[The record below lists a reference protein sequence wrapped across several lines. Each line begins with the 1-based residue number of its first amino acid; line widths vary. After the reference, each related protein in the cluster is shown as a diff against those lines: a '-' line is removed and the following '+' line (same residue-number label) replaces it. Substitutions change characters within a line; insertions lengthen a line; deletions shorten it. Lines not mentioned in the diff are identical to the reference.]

1 MGATGWVRIW
11 RSLRECRLARRGPA
25 WELLMIHLV
34 MDAEWQGPARG
45 TLTVSVRD
53 YARREGLSYQ
63 SFRTMLDEMAAD
75 GFVAL
80 ETVGGVT
87 RHRRTLI
94 RILKYADYQGD
105 ITEPDMQ
112 PTQSATQSATQSVTQ
127 SEISLPMTYD
137 DEITQSATQ
146 SVTQNATQP
155 LTTTEEE
162 FNKSLPLNAHARIC
176 EEWRP
181 SGAPPGLEAYPTRPE
196 EVTAAAE
203 LLGMSLDA
211 GEAERFLLH
220 WQERCWTLPDG
231 SRVRSWR
238 TSLAKWLRNPRR
250 AYFNGEYD
258 GYGSSRW
265 SEDRRKRVGG
275 IGADYYSGSDVEWL
289 RRQGLLP
296 GGGGCPSP
304 SGGGVVP

>member
-1 MGATGWVRIW
+1 MGAASMDRGWVKVW
-11 RSLRECRLARRGPA
+11 RSLRGSALAKRGPA

-53 YARREGLSYQ
+53 YARREGLD
-63 SFRTMLDEMAAD
+63 REMLRWMLDTMVEE
-75 GFVAL
+75 GFIQISGNGSGRSA
-80 ETVGGVT
+80 TT
-87 RHRRTLI
+87 TI
-94 RILKYADYQGD
+94 RIMKYAEYQETD
-105 ITEPDMQ
+105 S
-112 PTQSATQSATQSVTQ
+112 TQSSTHLYTQSSTHLEDEKSDSYDNLSTHLSTQSSTHLAP
-127 SEISLPMTYD
+127 ISH
-137 DEITQSATQ
+137 
-146 SVTQNATQP
+146 
-155 LTTTEEE
+155 TTTEEE
-162 FNKSLPLNAHARIC
+162 FNKSLPLNAHARMC

-220 WQERCWTLPDG
+220 WRERDWTLPDG
-231 SRVRSWR
+231 ARVRSWR

-258 GYGSSRW
+258 GQRGNQGSNGMAARW
-265 SEDRRKRVGG
+265 SEERRKRVGG
-275 IGADYYSGSDVEWL
+275 DPGDYYAGSDVEWL
-289 RRQGLLP
+289 RRQGILP
-296 GGGGCPSP
+296 G
-304 SGGGVVP
+304 